1 MRAIR
6 VQHSSTTDESWDGS
20 KAEAALRDDEK
31 ESYYRNKAFAWQDPD
46 AKPTNKTA
54 YRFPHHEVSKRGRIG
69 AANVRAASS
78 GIGVLNGGRGGT
90 TIPDSDRAGVYRHL
104 AAHLKDADKE
114 PPDLEK

>member
-1 MRAIR
+1 MGAIR
-6 VQHSSTTDESWDGS
+6 VHHSSTTDESWDGS

-31 ESYYRNKAFAWQDPD
+31 ESYYRKAFAWQDSD